1 MDFPGKAT
9 RNTCKK
15 WQKMAHF
22 TSLHFSG
29 FGLGGYSR
37 HFALNN
43 THCQGVWGAE
53 GRAERKAHWESKA
66 QKENARLT
74 LPHFLLADLE
84 FAVVWKWK
92 YRNATLSLLL
102 LNLIRMYVYVC
113 VCRYMYIYIRFRF
126 CFSRAFALR
135 TRLKHDDDYAR
146 RKFCTSRL
154 DFLQI
159 KMWGEKKKKSSQ
171 FVWAGK
177 TTNSLNV
184 RSLNRFDFSFSFF
197 IFGLTQ
203 YKQNADAFVNRNDR
217 KEGGDAARGGAA
229 SGEDVQENI

>member
-1 MDFPGKAT
+1 M
-9 RNTCKK
+9 K
-15 WQKMAHF
+15 WIFLEKRRETLARWQNGTLHF
-22 TSLHFSG
+22 TF
-29 FGLGGYSR
+29 LGWSAGDSR
-37 HFALNN
+37 HFSLNN
-43 THCQGVWGAE
+43 TLPRGVGSGRKE
-53 GRAERKAHWESKA
+53 GKAHWEKKA
-66 QKENARLT
+66 RKEQKENARLT

-102 LNLIRMYVYVC
+102 LLLLNLICVCILYVYVC
-113 VCRYMYIYIRFRF
+113 VHIYMQIYIRFRF

-159 KMWGEKKKKSSQ
+159 KMWGEKKKSSQ

-184 RSLNRFDFSFSFF
+184 RSLNRFDFSFSF
-197 IFGLTQ
+197 
-203 YKQNADAFVNRNDR
+203 
-217 KEGGDAARGGAA
+217 
-229 SGEDVQENI
+229 SGWLSINKLLMLS